1 MTEISKNSGFET
13 KAIHAGQKPDPTN
26 GAIMTLFMQRQRTFS
41 RALVFIKDTN
51 IQEVIIQL
59 EKH

>member
-26 GAIMTLFMQRQRTFS
+26 GAIMTPIYATSTYVQ
-41 RALVFIKDTN
+41 
-51 IQEVIIQL
+51 
-59 EKH
+59 